1 MPLPAPP
8 SSDAILDQLV
18 DAVCVVDGHGRF
30 LYSNP
35 ACEALL
41 GYSRAELHGTCMI
54 ELVHPDDR
62 GRTLQTVGRVMAG
75 EPATRFHNRYLR
87 KDGGVVSIEWSSRWS
102 DAHQARF
109 AIGRAILVRG

>member
-8 SSDAILDQLV
+8 PADAILDHLV
-18 DAVCVVDGHGRF
+18 DAVCVVDAHGRF
-30 LYSNP
+30 VYNNP

-41 GYSRAELHGTCMI
+41 GYSPAELRGMCMI

-62 GRTLQTVGRVMAG
+62 GRTLQKVGTIMSG
-75 EPATRFHNRYLR
+75 EPAIRFHNRYLR
-87 KDGGVVSIEWSSRWS
+87 RDGGVVNIEWSARWS

-109 AIGRAILVRG
+109 AVGRAILVRG

>member
-1 MPLPAPP
+1 MPLPSPP
-8 SSDAILDQLV
+8 SSDVILDQLV

-30 LYSNP
+30 IYTNP

-41 GYSRAELHGTCMI
+41 GYSPAELRGTCMI

-75 EPATRFHNRYLR
+75 EPAARFHNRYLR
-87 KDGGVVSIEWSSRWS
+87 KDGGVVSIEWSARWS